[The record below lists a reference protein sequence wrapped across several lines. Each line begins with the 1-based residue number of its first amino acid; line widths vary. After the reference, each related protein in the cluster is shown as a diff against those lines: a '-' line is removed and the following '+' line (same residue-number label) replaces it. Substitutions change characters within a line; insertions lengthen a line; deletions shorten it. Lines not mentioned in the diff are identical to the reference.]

1 MLKSSPA
8 VKSAVESA
16 MERME
21 SGESDPKPEKTT
33 KPRDVLYPGVDYEKA
48 MAWQK
53 SGHGFGNYSGK
64 PRPWNRAKGGAI
76 NLDHCSVS
84 TAPKGKK
91 NSDW

>member
-16 MERME
+16 MERMQ
-21 SGESDPKPEKTT
+21 SGKSDSKPEPKPS
-33 KPRDVLYPGVDYEKA
+33 KPYSLYGGLGYDKVMAMQKA
-48 MAWQK
+48 
-53 SGHGFGNYSGK
+53 GHGFGNYSGE
-64 PRPWNRAKGGAI
+64 PRPWNKAKGGAI